1 MYEDFIMKKSKI
13 LEKFVVCYTTK
24 HFVPGYFWDINIRN
38 AVHYSKYVL
47 ILLTDDVEANII
59 NSTFAACEQKFEKGT
74 IFF

>member
-24 HFVPGYFWDINIRN
+24 HFVPGYSWDTNIRN
-38 AVHYSKYVL
+38 AVHHGKNVL

-59 NSTFAACEQKFEKGT
+59 NSTFAACEQKFEKG
-74 IFF
+74 